1 MRAST
6 PLRRILGPTVL
17 GALVLLGTALP
28 SAAQETPPS
37 PDTLPDTLAGTLAD
51 TLGATAPPPEAV
63 PAERAA
69 DDEEIRV
76 RLQAIFDR
84 VEALQGVEVEVEAG
98 IVRLSGTV
106 AQDGVVDRA
115 VELARAQEGTL
126 WVVDDVRLDTSLVR
140 QMEPTWRRLEELG
153 WAVVAR
159 LPLLVIALLIVALF
173 GALGAKIATWGGPSW
188 LHARN
193 PLLRNIVGK
202 ALQAAV
208 VLAGILVA
216 LDLLEAT
223 ALVGAIAGTAGL
235 AGLALG
241 FAFKDIVENYLAGI
255 LLALRQPF
263 AANDHVI
270 VGEHEGM
277 VVRLTPREAILM
289 TLEGNHV
296 RVPNALIFRS
306 AITNF
311 TRNPRRR
318 FSFEAGIGPSDD
330 LARARDVGIEVLQE
344 MTGVLDDPPPQALV
358 TALGD
363 STVAVTFFG
372 WVDQREAD
380 FFRVRSEAIRL
391 IKLRLEDAGVSL
403 PSPEILVR
411 MAEGATG
418 PSPIEGPAPP
428 ADGVA
433 PGVETREQAD
443 VSPDDSVERQ
453 IEEDRRASDEED
465 LLQVDAPD

>member
-1 MRAST
+1 MPLPA
-6 PLRRILGPTVL
+6 PLRHILAPAALAPT
-17 GALVLLGTALP
+17 LLLP
-28 SAAQETPPS
+28 APLAAAAQ
-37 PDTLPDTLAGTLAD
+37 DTLPPPDTVAEAGADTLAP
-51 TLGATAPPPEAV
+51 TAPPPEVV

-69 DDEEIRV
+69 TDEEIRV

-84 VEALQGVEVEVEAG
+84 IEALGGVEVEVEAG
-98 IVRLSGTV
+98 IVSLSGTV

-126 WVVDDVRLDTSLVR
+126 WVIDDVRLDTSLVR

-153 WAVVAR
+153 WALVAR
-159 LPLLVIALLIVALF
+159 LPLLVIAGVVVALF
-173 GALGAKIATWGGPSW
+173 GALGAKVASWGGPAW

-202 ALQAAV
+202 ALQAVV
-208 VLAGILVA
+208 VLAGVLLA

-263 AANDHVI
+263 DANDHVI

-277 VVRLTPREAILM
+277 VVRLTPRESILM
-289 TLEGNHV
+289 TLDGNHV

-318 FSFEAGIGPSDD
+318 FSFEAGIGPTDD
-330 LARARDVGIEVLQE
+330 LARARDVGIEVLRE
-344 MTGVLDDPPPQALV
+344 MTGVLDDPPPQAQV

-363 STVAVTFFG
+363 STVAVSFFG

-391 IKLRLEDAGVSL
+391 IKLRLEDAGISL

-411 MAEGATG
+411 MAEGAPGPTG
-418 PSPIEGPAPP
+418 VEAPARDT
-428 ADGVA
+428 AA
-433 PGVETREQAD
+433 PGPGAETRMQAD

-453 IEEDRRASDEED
+453 IEEDRRVSDEED
-465 LLQVDAPD
+465 LLQADAPD

>member
-1 MRAST
+1 MPLSAPFRHVAARA
-6 PLRRILGPTVL
+6 RAFTVL
-17 GALVLLGTALP
+17 LALAAAVLPG
-28 SAAQETPPS
+28 AAQE
-37 PDTLPDTLAGTLAD
+37 
-51 TLGATAPPPEAV
+51 APPPVDSAQAPDSVPEAI
-63 PAERAA
+63 PAERSSN
-69 DDEEIRV
+69 DETIRV

-84 VEALQGVEVEVEAG
+84 VEALQGVEVQVEAG
-98 IVRLSGTV
+98 IVRLTGTV
-106 AQDGVVDRA
+106 AQEGVVDRA

-153 WAVVAR
+153 WTAVAR
-159 LPLLVIALLIVALF
+159 LPLVVVALLVVGLF
-173 GALGAKIATWGGPSW
+173 GLLGARLAAWGGPSW

-193 PLLRNIVGK
+193 RLLRNIVGK
-202 ALQAAV
+202 VLQAAV
-208 VLAGILVA
+208 ILAGLLIA

-223 ALVGAIAGTAGL
+223 ALVGAVAGTAGL

-263 AANDHVI
+263 DANDHVI

-277 VVRLTPREAILM
+277 VVRLTPRESILM
-289 TLEGNHV
+289 TMEGNHV

-306 AITNF
+306 PITNF

-318 FSFEAGIGPSDD
+318 FSFEAGVGPSDD
-330 LARARDVGIEVLQE
+330 LALARDVGIGVLRE
-344 MTGVLDDPPPQALV
+344 MTGVLDDPAPQAQV

-363 STVAVTFFG
+363 STVTVQFFG
-372 WVDQREAD
+372 WVDQRDAD

-391 IKLRLEDAGVSL
+391 VKLRLEDAGVSL
-403 PSPEILVR
+403 PAPEYLVHLS
-411 MAEGATG
+411 GAPG
-418 PSPIEGPAPP
+418 EGPAT
-428 ADGVA
+428 AA
-433 PGVETREQAD
+433 PGEAREETRAETREQAD
-443 VSPDDSVERQ
+443 VSPDHTVERQ

-465 LLQVDAPD
+465 LLAVDSAP